1 MGGTSWLVIHWCF
14 LFSSSC
20 IDRTGFKVRWL
31 TNQERNGC
39 FGPRQYSLK
48 LNVAF
53 ASTYTLDPGYC
64 GNESELYS
72 NHRNRSKGGEDSV
85 QELMYLAKDQ

>member
-1 MGGTSWLVIHWCF
+1 MAY
-14 LFSSSC
+14 
-20 IDRTGFKVRWL
+20 K
-31 TNQERNGC
+31 ERNGC

-72 NHRNRSKGGEDSV
+72 KHRNRSKGGEGSV